1 MRPLFSTWKTE
12 IERLLADKEACYEL
26 AQGEL
31 LSASGTTDEDLQEL
45 FSYGWS
51 AEETARTI
59 TETLGLR

>member
-1 MRPLFSTWKTE
+1 MRSLFSKWKSE
-12 IERLLADKEACYEL
+12 INTLLADTEASYDM

-31 LSASGTTDEDLQEL
+31 LTASGTTEHDLQEL
-45 FSYGWS
+45 FSYGWT